1 MHVCT
6 QGANIETT
14 YLYASCS
21 RGIFFRFRRLWY
33 TAKTSD
39 WMFREGEKRSSSRG
53 ELVPRSFCTNSKG
66 RFALTSRTVYT
77 QSTKIMQEMTTASL
91 LQHLHR
97 FLSSEVIYRQ
107 TNLHEQLTMQL
118 TDKLRRCF
126 IATVLISEPW

>member
-39 WMFREGEKRSSSRG
+39 WMFREGEKRRSSRG
-53 ELVPRSFCTNSKG
+53 ESVPRSFCTNSKG

-77 QSTKIMQEMTTASL
+77 QSTNYAINDYSITTTIFTQIPIIRSDIWTDQSGWA
-91 LQHLHR
+91 
-97 FLSSEVIYRQ
+97 INYP
-107 TNLHEQLTMQL
+107 TNWQAQKMFHSNHINICAM
-118 TDKLRRCF
+118 K
-126 IATVLISEPW
+126 

>member
-1 MHVCT
+1 MHVYT

-39 WMFREGEKRSSSRG
+39 WMFRDGEKRSSSRG
-53 ELVPRSFCTNSKG
+53 ESVPRSFCTNSKG

-77 QSTKIMQEMTTASL
+77 QSAKITQEM
-91 LQHLHR
+91 
-97 FLSSEVIYRQ
+97 
-107 TNLHEQLTMQL
+107 
-118 TDKLRRCF
+118 
-126 IATVLISEPW
+126 